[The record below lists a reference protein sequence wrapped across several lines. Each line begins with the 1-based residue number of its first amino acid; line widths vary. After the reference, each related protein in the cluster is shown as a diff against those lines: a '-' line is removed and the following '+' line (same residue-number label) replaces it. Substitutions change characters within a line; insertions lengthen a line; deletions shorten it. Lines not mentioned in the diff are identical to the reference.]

1 MGDRPGATSVV
12 RMLLL
17 IVRGD
22 TTAAL
27 IAIGTSRM
35 PNGGSP
41 LISTDDGTLELVGMA
56 KLSLSRDAT
65 NRYSPDVSAVGLGEG
80 SDSGCI
86 ITEPPDGV
94 ILGTTESTPV
104 RSAMVG
110 GGSDP
115 DPSV

>member
-12 RMLLL
+12 RILLL

-22 TTAAL
+22 TTATL

-35 PNGGSP
+35 PNGSSP
-41 LISTDDGTLELVGMA
+41 ILSTDDGTLKLVDVA
-56 KLSLSRDAT
+56 NPSLSEDVT
-65 NRYSPDVSAVGLGEG
+65 NRYAPNVSAVGLDEG

-86 ITEPPDGV
+86 TTVPPDGV
-94 ILGTTESTPV
+94 ILGTTDGTPV

-110 GGSDP
+110 AGSEL